1 MAFID
6 QLKEL
11 GTRAERLQSQLKTE
25 EATKNA
31 LIMPFITALG
41 YDVFDPH
48 EVNPEL
54 TADVGVKKGEK
65 VDYAIMRDGS
75 PVILF
80 ECKGVTAD
88 LEKLTPSQLYRYFS
102 VTTAR
107 FGVFTNGLHYQFFSD
122 LEAPNR
128 MDARPFMEFDFRQLN
143 ETIADSLER
152 FKKDQFDVDAILSTA
167 SDLKYKKSIK
177 RILAEERINP
187 SEEFV
192 KLFLSRIYDGKM
204 TKAVKEQFTAIIKL
218 AFNEFIAERVHNRL
232 TNALERAGDAGDV
245 NELEEQLPS
254 DSRTVTTTD
263 EEIEAFYVVK
273 SIVRQVVDAGRVFMR
288 DTQSYCG
295 ILLDDNNRKP
305 LCRLFLGTGQK
316 RLVLFDEQRQ
326 PIRHAIQSIND
337 IYLHA
342 DALKTAAT
350 SYDRSSEL
358 AEAPEALDSDQ

>member
-1 MAFID
+1 MAFVD

-11 GTRAERLQSQLKTE
+11 GTRAERLYTQLKTE

-54 TADVGVKKGEK
+54 TADVGIKKGEK

-75 PVILF
+75 PTILF

-122 LEAPNR
+122 LDALNK
-128 MDARPFMEFDFRQLN
+128 MDARPFMEFDIREIN
-143 ETIADSLER
+143 ETLADSLER
-152 FKKDQFDVDAILSTA
+152 FKKDSFDVDAILSTA
-167 SDLKYKKSIK
+167 SDLKYKKGIK
-177 RILAEERINP
+177 KILAEERLNP

-192 KLFLSRIYDGKM
+192 KLLVARVYDGKM
-204 TKAVKEQFTAIIKL
+204 TKAVKEQFTAIIKR
-218 AFNEFIAERVHNRL
+218 AFNEFIVERVQTRL
-232 TNALERAGDAGDV
+232 TSALEQVGDSIDQTAV
-245 NELEEQLPS
+245 EETATS
-254 DSRTVTTTD
+254 DAQNVVTTD

-273 SIVRQVVDAGRVFMR
+273 SIVREVVDPGRVFMR

-316 RLVLFDEQRQ
+316 RLVLFDAQRQ
-326 PIRHAIQSIND
+326 PVRHPIQSVND

-342 DALKTAAT
+342 EALKSTAI
-350 SYDRSSEL
+350 SYDRAGEMAETPLVSE
-358 AEAPEALDSDQ
+358 S

>member
-11 GTRAERLQSQLKTE
+11 GTRAEKLQSQLKTE

-65 VDYAIMRDGS
+65 VDYAIMRESS

-80 ECKGVTAD
+80 ECKGVSAD

-107 FGVFTNGLHYQFFSD
+107 FGIFTNGLNYQFFSD
-122 LEAPNR
+122 LEAPNK
-128 MDARPFMEFDFRQLN
+128 MDARPFLEFDIREVNEQLA
-143 ETIADSLER
+143 EGIER
-152 FKKDQFDVDAILSTA
+152 FKKDRFDIDLILSSAT
-167 SDLKYKKSIK
+167 DLKYAKGIK
-177 RILAEERINP
+177 RILSEELINP

-192 KLFLSRIYDGKM
+192 KMFAARVYDGKM
-204 TKAVKEQFTAIIKL
+204 TKTVKEQFTAITKR
-218 AFNEFIAERVHNRL
+218 AFNEFVVERVQKRL
-232 TNALERAGDAGDV
+232 TNALERVGNADLSSVDEGA
-245 NELEEQLPS
+245 PA
-254 DSRTVTTTD
+254 DSQSLVTTD
-263 EEIEAFYVVK
+263 EEVEAFHIVK
-273 SIVRQVVDAGRVFMR
+273 AILREVVDAGRVFMR

-295 ILLDDNNRKP
+295 VLLDDNNRKP
-305 LCRLFLGTGQK
+305 ICRLFFNSGQK
-316 RLVLFDEQRQ
+316 RLVLFDAQRQ
-326 PIRHAIQSIND
+326 PVRHAIQSIND
-337 IYLHA
+337 IYQFA
-342 DALKTAAT
+342 DALKATALL
-350 SYDRSSEL
+350 YDHGGEL
-358 AEAPEALDSDQ
+358 EEVPVSTEP